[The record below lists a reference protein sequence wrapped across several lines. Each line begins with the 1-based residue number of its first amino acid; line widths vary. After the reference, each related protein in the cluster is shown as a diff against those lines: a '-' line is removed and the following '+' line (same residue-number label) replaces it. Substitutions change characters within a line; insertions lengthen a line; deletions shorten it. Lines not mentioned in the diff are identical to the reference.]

1 MPPLRSRTVTHGRN
15 MAGARALLRA
25 TGVAREDIGRPIVAV
40 ANSFTEFVPGHV
52 HLREV
57 GQVVSDAVRAAGA
70 IPREFNTIA
79 VDDGIAMGHGGML
92 YSLPSRELIADAVE
106 YMVNAH
112 CADALICISNCDKIT
127 PGMLIAAMRLNIPTV
142 FVSGGPMEAGRP
154 AGAAAIAAGGRKL
167 DLIDSMVAS
176 ADPSVSDAELLDME
190 ESACPTCGSCSG
202 MFTAN
207 SMNCLTEAIGLALP
221 GNGTT
226 LATHAARRGLFERA
240 GAAIAELTRRYYTD
254 GDESVLPRA
263 IASRDAF
270 ENAMALDVAMG
281 GSTNTILHLLAAAHE
296 GGVNFGLKEIDE
308 LSRRVPCLCKVA
320 PSSSYHVE
328 DVHRAGGIPAI
339 LGELDRADL
348 LNTAVRTVHSDS
360 LREFLDAWDL
370 RSDSVRDE
378 AVELYHAAPGG
389 VRTTK
394 PYSQSARWET
404 LDLDRS
410 DGCIRDVAHAFTADG
425 GLAVLY
431 GNLAPEGAIVKTA
444 GVPEELFRFE
454 GTARVFE
461 SQEAAVDGILGGA
474 VSAGDVVVIRY
485 EGPRGGPGMQ
495 EMLYPTSFLKGKGLG
510 RACALITDG
519 RFSGGTS
526 GLSICHVAPEAAA
539 GGVIALVEDGDAIT
553 IDIPRRDLTLE
564 VPDGALA
571 ARRDRVLARL
581 HSYRPADRERPVSA
595 ALQAYA
601 AMTTSAAQGAARD
614 VGLLGDR
621 AYGSGGR

>member
-92 YSLPSRELIADAVE
+92 YSLPSRELIADSVE

-127 PGMLIAAMRLNIPTV
+127 PGMLIATMRLNIPTV
-142 FVSGGPMEAGRP
+142 FVSGGPMEAGKP
-154 AGAAAIAAGGRKL
+154 LGAAVTSAGGRKL

-207 SMNCLTEAIGLALP
+207 SMNCLAEAIGLALP

-226 LATHAARRGLFERA
+226 LATHTARRGLFEQA
-240 GAAIAELTRRYYTD
+240 GAAVVALAKSYYED
-254 GDESVLPRA
+254 DDETALPRA
-263 IASRDAF
+263 IANRDAF

-296 GGVNFGLKEIDE
+296 AGVNFGLKEIDE

-339 LGELDRADL
+339 LGELDRAGL
-348 LNTAVRTVHSDS
+348 LNTGVRTVHSAS

-370 RSDSVRDE
+370 RSDAVREE

-389 VRTTK
+389 VRTVR
-394 PYSQSARWET
+394 PYSQSARWES
-404 LDLDRS
+404 LDLDR
-410 DGCIRDVAHAFTADG
+410 DGGCIRDAAHAYTADG

-431 GNLAPEGAIVKTA
+431 GNLAADGAIVKTA
-444 GVPEELFRFE
+444 GVPEELFRFQ
-454 GTARVFE
+454 GPAKVFE
-461 SQEAAVDGILGGA
+461 SQEDAVDGILGGA
-474 VSAGDVVVIRY
+474 VTAGDVVVIRY

-526 GLSICHVAPEAAA
+526 GLSICHIAPEAAA
-539 GGVIALVEDGDAIT
+539 GGVIALAADGDT
-553 IDIPRRDLTLE
+553 VVIDIPRRELRLD
-564 VPDGALA
+564 VPEHELAERREAL
-571 ARRDRVLARL
+571 LASL
-581 HSYRPADRERPVSA
+581 GSYRPAARQRPVSA
-595 ALQAYA
+595 ALQTYA
-601 AMTTSAAQGAARD
+601 ALTTSASTGAARD
-614 VGLLGDR
+614 ISVLSRLAQPER
-621 AYGSGGR
+621 

>member
-40 ANSFTEFVPGHV
+40 ANSFTQFVPGHV

-92 YSLPSRELIADAVE
+92 YSLPSRELIADSVE

-154 AGAAAIAAGGRKL
+154 LGAAVTGAAGRKL

-240 GAAIAELTRRYYTD
+240 GAAVVTLARSYYSD
-254 GDESVLPRA
+254 DDESVLPRA

-296 GGVNFGLKEIDE
+296 AGVNFGLKEIDE

-339 LGELDRADL
+339 LGELDRDGL
-348 LNTAVRTVHSDS
+348 LNTGVRTVHSAS
-360 LREFLDAWDL
+360 LREFIDAWDL

-389 VRTTK
+389 VRTVQ
-394 PYSQSARWET
+394 PYSQSARWEE
-404 LDLDRS
+404 LDLDRES
-410 DGCIRDVAHAFTADG
+410 GCIRDVAHAYSADG

-444 GVPEELFRFE
+444 GVPEELFRFH
-454 GTARVFE
+454 GPARVFE
-461 SQEAAVDGILGGA
+461 SQEDAVDGILGGA
-474 VSAGDVVVIRY
+474 IAAGDVVVIRY

-526 GLSICHVAPEAAA
+526 GLSICHIAPEAAL
-539 GGVIALVEDGDAIT
+539 GGTIALVEDGDQIT

-564 VPDGALA
+564 VSDTELA
-571 ARRDRVLARL
+571 ARRDWVESGPRG
-581 HSYRPADRERPVSA
+581 YRPAHRDRPVSA

-614 VGLLGDR
+614 VSQLAGHPE
-621 AYGSGGR
+621 GR

>member
-25 TGVAREDIGRPIVAV
+25 TGVANEDFGKPIIAV

-52 HLREV
+52 HLADV
-57 GQVVSDAVRAAGA
+57 GRVIADAVRAAGG

-92 YSLPSRELIADAVE
+92 YSLPSRELIADSVE

-112 CADALICISNCDKIT
+112 CADALICVSNCDKIT

-142 FVSGGPMEAGRP
+142 FVSGGPMEAGKVVATVP
-154 AGAAAIAAGGRKL
+154 GAPSGVRKL

-176 ADPSVSDAELLDME
+176 ADPSVSDDELASIE

-226 LATHAARRGLFERA
+226 LATHVARRGLFEEA
-240 GAAIAELTRRYYTD
+240 GALIVSLAKRYYLED
-254 GDESVLPRA
+254 DESVLPRS
-263 IASRDAF
+263 IASREAF
-270 ENAMALDVAMG
+270 ENAMALDIAMG

-296 GGVNFGLKEIDE
+296 AGVDFGLKEIDE

-320 PSSSYHVE
+320 PNGSYHVE
-328 DVHRAGGIPAI
+328 DVHRAGGIYTL
-339 LGELDRADL
+339 LGELDRAGL
-348 LNTAVRTVHSDS
+348 LNRSVHTVHGAPLSS
-360 LREFLDAWDL
+360 WDL
-370 RSDSVRDE
+370 RSASVLPE

-394 PYSQSARWET
+394 GYSQSARWET
-404 LDLDRS
+404 LDLDAAS
-410 DGCIRDVAHAFTADG
+410 GCIHDVAHAYTADG
-425 GLAVLY
+425 GLCMLY
-431 GNLAPEGAIVKTA
+431 GNLATDGAVVKTA
-444 GVPEELFRFE
+444 GVPEELWKFS
-454 GTARVFE
+454 GPARVFE
-461 SQEAAVDGILGGA
+461 SQEGAVDGILAGR

-526 GLSICHVAPEAAA
+526 GLSIGHISPEAA
-539 GGVIALVEDGDAIT
+539 GGGTLALVHEDDTIV
-553 IDIPRRDLTLE
+553 IDIPRRELRLD
-564 VPDGALA
+564 VPDS
-571 ARRDRVLARL
+571 VLAERRQAL
-581 HSYRPADRERPVSA
+581 LASLGSYRPAARQRPVSA
-595 ALQAYA
+595 ALQVYA
-601 AMTTSAAQGAARD
+601 ALATSASTGASRD
-614 VGLLGDR
+614 ISALAGLASDTPG
-621 AYGSGGR
+621 A